1 MAAVA
6 LREGQKARRRR
17 DAATAYTILIP
28 SLIGTGLFL
37 VIPVIAA
44 AVLSFFKWDLIS
56 DPQFVGL
63 ANFEYLAGN
72 AKFWNSLWVTAKFS
86 LMSIPLAVLLGLLL
100 AVALNRK
107 LPGTA
112 LLRVIY
118 VLPWVCAPLALGVV
132 WQWLFAP
139 SNGLINAVLGQR
151 IEWMSNP
158 RLALPAIAFVYIW
171 TQVGYI
177 SLFFLAG
184 LQSIPVSVYE
194 AAKVDG
200 AGPVRI
206 FTSITMPLVMPT
218 TFFVTVTQVIASF
231 QVFDLVYGLTGG
243 ASGYPRGS
251 TDVIAARIYQ
261 EAFVSLNLGR
271 ASAMA
276 LILFAVLVI
285 ITVIQQRFFSKR
297 ITYDMS

>member
-37 VIPVIAA
+37 VIPVIAV

-251 TDVIAARIYQ
+251 TDVIAARSYQ